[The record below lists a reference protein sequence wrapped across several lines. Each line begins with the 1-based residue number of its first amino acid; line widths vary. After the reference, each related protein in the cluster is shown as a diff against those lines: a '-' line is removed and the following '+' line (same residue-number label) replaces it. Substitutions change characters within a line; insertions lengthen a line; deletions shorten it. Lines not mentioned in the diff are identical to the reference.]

1 MKRKAIIVILI
12 VILLLVYPIWRVYN
26 AKMRINHF
34 SQQISVGTP
43 IDTVESLSRK
53 LNLNFIRS
61 AGDDSERMTL
71 VVWDGWA
78 FARWTCS
85 VSFEKNNVVGKKVLF
100 LD

>member
-1 MKRKAIIVILI
+1 MKRKAIIIIVI
-12 VILLLVYPIWRVYN
+12 VILLLVYPVWRVHH

-34 SQQISVGTP
+34 SQQISMGTP

-61 AGDDSERMTL
+61 SENDSERMTL

-78 FARWTCS
+78 FARWTCF
-85 VSFEKNNVVGKKVLF
+85 VSFEKNKVAGKKVLF